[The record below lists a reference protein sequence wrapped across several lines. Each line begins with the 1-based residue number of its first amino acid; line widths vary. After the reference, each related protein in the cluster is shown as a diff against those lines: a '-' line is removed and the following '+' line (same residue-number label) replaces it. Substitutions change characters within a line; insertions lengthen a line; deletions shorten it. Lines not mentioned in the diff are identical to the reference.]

1 MEGIVKAKIY
11 LGATMRYLVDA
22 GEGKEIEI
30 DVQTKDLVDCTE
42 GDTLS
47 FVLDE
52 TKLILVDR

>member
-1 MEGIVKAKIY
+1 
-11 LGATMRYLVDA
+11 MRYLVDA

-30 DVQTKDLVDCTE
+30 DVQTKDMVDCTE